1 MPPLNTN
8 EKTVMDFKA
17 IRREL
22 HSRPEL
28 SGEEKETAR
37 HVESALRE
45 FEPTKIVR
53 HVGGHGLLAEYVFAE
68 EGPTLLFRADMD
80 AVAMDEPADL
90 CPHHSLRP
98 GVAHKCGHDG
108 HTAILLRLAQRLRET
123 PLRRG
128 RALLLFQP
136 AEETGAGA
144 RAVLEEGEL
153 NDYRIDKAFALH
165 NIPGAPLGSVL
176 CRTGSFTCA
185 VTSVA
190 ITLTG
195 RPSHAAE
202 PQNGVNPGAAA
213 ADIVRETLLWNQP
226 DKTREDYF
234 LATLVEIRVGEEAYG
249 VSAGE
254 GVIRF
259 TLRAKTDRVLQER
272 LRRLE
277 TLVGEACQR
286 TTGLRH
292 SITRME
298 PFSASEND
306 DSCVALV
313 REAARQEGLPY
324 REAEQPFSWGEDFG
338 LFTQHYPGALFGLG
352 AGENCPPLHSPLYD
366 FPDELIETGASLF
379 HRIAALASTQQAKQA
394 GNPSIFD

>member
-1 MPPLNTN
+1 MATI
-8 EKTVMDFKA
+8 DFRH

-22 HSRPEL
+22 HSHPEL
-28 SGEEKETAR
+28 SGEERETAR
-37 HVESALRE
+37 RIEEILEGCA
-45 FEPTKIVR
+45 PTSIVR
-53 HVGGHGLLAEYVFAE
+53 HAGGHGLLAEYAFAE
-68 EGPTLLFRADMD
+68 EGPTVLFRADMD
-80 AVAMDEPADL
+80 AVAVDEPEDL

-108 HTAILLRLAQRLRET
+108 HTTILLRLAQRLGEK

-128 RALLLFQP
+128 RVLLLFQP

-144 RAVLEEGEL
+144 RAVLESGAL
-153 NDYRIDKAFALH
+153 DGYRVDRAFALH
-165 NIPGAPLGSVL
+165 NIPGAPAGAVL
-176 CRTGSFTCA
+176 CRAGSFTCA

-202 PQNGVNPGAAA
+202 PQLGVNPGAAA
-213 ADIVRETLLWNQP
+213 ADIVRETLRWTQP
-226 DKTREDYF
+226 DKTRDDYF

-254 GVIRF
+254 GVVRF
-259 TLRAKTDRVLQER
+259 TLRAKTDRVLREH

-277 TLVGEACQR
+277 RLADKACER
-286 TTGLRH
+286 TPGLRH
-292 SITRME
+292 SIAQVE

-306 DSCVALV
+306 SACVETV
-313 REAARQEGLPY
+313 REAARLEGLSY
-324 REAEQPFSWGEDFG
+324 QEEEQPFSWGEDFG

-352 AGENCPPLHSPLYD
+352 AGTDCPPLHSARYD
-366 FPDELIETGASLF
+366 FPDELIETGAGMF
-379 HRIAALASTQQAKQA
+379 YRIATLTLNPQNATPAKKY
-394 GNPSIFD
+394 SLLIED